1 MERPWWGESSW
12 RGWKGGAL
20 LGAPACDGNPWNLLL
35 LQVTATLETIWRKV
49 SPALL
54 LLLLLKGEM
63 ETVTMDNSKK
73 TVNDCYYR
81 TSKALQ
87 TIRWCFLN
95 IVMCAEEDLTI
106 DQQEHFPDCQ
116 SVTAT
121 ETAGKLLK
129 LLMISPVLQLC
140 LKPHPDFLP
149 LVPPF
154 VSGDSKIWK
163 LVSKD
168 NFFSRL
174 FNHLSVDHL
183 VIATRPS

>member
-1 MERPWWGESSW
+1 MWGESSW
-12 RGWKGGAL
+12 RGWKGGGAL

-35 LQVTATLETIWRKV
+35 LLQVTATLETIWRKV
-49 SPALL
+49 SPA

-87 TIRWCFLN
+87 TNWWCFLN
-95 IVMCAEEDLTI
+95 IVMCGQGRIWQLTNKSI
-106 DQQEHFPDCQ
+106 FPDCK

-129 LLMISPVLQLC
+129 LIMVSPVLQLC
-140 LKPHPDFLP
+140 LTQATP
-149 LVPPF
+149 
-154 VSGDSKIWK
+154 
-163 LVSKD
+163 
-168 NFFSRL
+168 RL
-174 FNHLSVDHL
+174 SPACSTICHWG
-183 VIATRPS
+183 